1 MRVRRFALLATALAM
16 VLSFSAA
23 ATNVGDTA
31 PEISATSWVN
41 SSKSL
46 SMAST
51 QGHVRVIE
59 FWATW

>member
-1 MRVRRFALLATALAM
+1 
-16 VLSFSAA
+16 
-23 ATNVGDTA
+23 VGDTA